1 MSPRLVHAKACPRL
15 SAHGAHQRGDH
26 HQTEVRFVENLKSDE
41 RVKYVSETFLR
52 RKGAETRQRQDNAI
66 S

>member
-1 MSPRLVHAKACPRL
+1 MSPRLSTLRLVHA
-15 SAHGAHQRGDH
+15 SAHMERNRVGDH

-41 RVKYVSETFLR
+41 RVKYVSETFLCR
-52 RKGAETRQRQDNAI
+52 NDAEARQRQDNAI